1 MNKIILLLLLLLLPI
16 LTINATEY
24 RLRHLKKGTQLNVRE
39 LPIVNSKTKVG
50 SLPYNAVGIKIKH
63 CKYNKKGREWCYIS
77 YPIGGQHIE
86 GWVSRRFL
94 KPMIEDITSKVY
106 IQNFL
111 RNYYMADEENF
122 LDKLKVFYRFP
133 MQQYFSKKNITHM
146 QLRSKKVS
154 FYKKWPKRDYQMI
167 YMKILKRRDT
177 YIDVQTS
184 VRWNFK
190 SRKDY
195 ESGKDIQKVRLVH
208 DGDKFKVLAI
218 KTLRH
223 TVNPKRV
230 EPEEEVLDPNT
241 TVVSTTPLSGSGV
254 GNYYIKVG
262 SFFSKPNK
270 KYLSNIS
277 SHGFNYVIKTIY
289 QGSNVI
295 RRVYIGPYS
304 TDAEVIEALANVKR
318 EINQQAYIKTF

>member
-122 LDKLKVFYRFP
+122 LDKLKVFYHFP
-133 MQQYFSKKNITHM
+133 MQQYMWQKRLSHL

-154 FYKKWPKRDYQMI
+154 FYKKWPTRSYNMT

-177 YIDVQTS
+177 YIDVQTT
-184 VRWNFK
+184 VRWRLENK
-190 SRKDY
+190 KDY
-195 ESGKDIQKVRLVH
+195 EAGKSIQKVRIVH
-208 DGDKFKVLAI
+208 DGEQFQVLAI
-218 KTLRH
+218 KNLKH
-223 TVNPKRV
+223 TVFPRKLK
-230 EPEEEVLDPNT
+230 EENITIEDTNQTLVAESDKKF
-241 TVVSTTPLSGSGV
+241 
-254 GNYYIKVG
+254 YIKIG
-262 SFFSKPNK
+262 SFFMQPSDEYFLQIGRNGF
-270 KYLSNIS
+270 KYVQLEDKDQDGNMVKRI
-277 SHGFNYVIKTIY
+277 YV
-289 QGSNVI
+289 
-295 RRVYIGPYS
+295 GPYD
-304 TDAEVIEALANVKR
+304 TEDEVVAVLEKVR
-318 EINQQAYIKTF
+318 ETINKNAYIQSF